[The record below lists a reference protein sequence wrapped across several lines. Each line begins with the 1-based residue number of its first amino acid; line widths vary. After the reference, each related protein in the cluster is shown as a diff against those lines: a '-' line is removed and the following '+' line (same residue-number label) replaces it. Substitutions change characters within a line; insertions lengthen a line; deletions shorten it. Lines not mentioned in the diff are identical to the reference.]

1 MKIQVNQVISF
12 EIDQE
17 LHKEKKDG
25 KKSLVQKCP
34 ALGLFEKVPL
44 SQAAY

>member
-17 LHKEKKDG
+17 LHNEKKNG
-25 KKSLVQKCP
+25 QKSLVQICP
-34 ALGLFEKVPL
+34 ALSL